1 MSRTCEKTTFI
12 PCNPEGTL
20 RPHQHQLRMSIC
32 RKKICPRLESQT
44 QQRTAHALFM
54 LQMILNDMK
63 SNQVN
68 IRSTAHGKQFHR
80 TWLSQRMGFEPSVT
94 ILLMGKKLTKS
105 GTREAPE
112 GCPQQEQISAN
123 KQVNQKTYS
132 HGTMG
137 VTCGQQPSSMRKSS
151 IDVVMSRHEE
161 MGILNETSNRV
172 QQWRKQ
178 QKIC

>member
-1 MSRTCEKTTFI
+1 
-12 PCNPEGTL
+12 
-20 RPHQHQLRMSIC
+20 
-32 RKKICPRLESQT
+32 
-44 QQRTAHALFM
+44 
-54 LQMILNDMK
+54 
-63 SNQVN
+63 
-68 IRSTAHGKQFHR
+68 
-80 TWLSQRMGFEPSVT
+80 
-94 ILLMGKKLTKS
+94 MGKKLTKS

-123 KQVNQKTYS
+123 KQVNQKTHS
-132 HGTMG
+132 HGIMG
-137 VTCGQQPSSMRKSS
+137 MTCGQQPSSMRKSS